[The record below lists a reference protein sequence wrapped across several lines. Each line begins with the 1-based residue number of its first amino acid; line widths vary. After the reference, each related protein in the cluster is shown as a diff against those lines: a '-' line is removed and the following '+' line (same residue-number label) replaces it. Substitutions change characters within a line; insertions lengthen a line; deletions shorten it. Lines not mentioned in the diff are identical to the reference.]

1 MTRPL
6 VRVVFAL
13 LVLATIAAFFVTQQ
27 LKSEFPLVIRFATQP
42 PHFSPNGDHYRDS
55 SIVGFDLSEPAE
67 VTFSITDA
75 EGNEVRRI
83 VHQRRL
89 AGDAKHRFRWDGMD
103 DEGRPVPDGTY
114 RMRVVRRD
122 ESRVINSTKEITI
135 DRKPPSVRLLEA
147 TPSVIA
153 PGEPGQSPRVR
164 IRYRGPVNSAPEF
177 RVFRTDDGPP
187 RVVRRFRGSH
197 TRSGVWRGEV
207 AAGPD
212 ATKPAEDGIYAFT
225 VTVRDRAGNRA
236 VAPTDIPKAA
246 ITGPGTGASVRS
258 FTLRGPL
265 GVVSAGSLVT
275 LEVGPFDRSFD
286 FVVSRLGSPDDV
298 IRRGGRIGGAFR
310 LRIPRDTRTGVYL
323 VRVRAGSRRVVWPLA
338 VSGRPQSRGSAG
350 RPRPLVV
357 LPTMSWQGLNPVDDD
372 ADGFADTLPAGG
384 SVGLDRYFASG
395 GLPPR
400 AGSETAPLLRYLDRA
415 RLPYDLTTDLALA
428 RGEGPSPQRTPGV
441 AFAGSE
447 LWFPE
452 QLQRR
457 LRDYVTGGG
466 RVASFGAD
474 AFRRTVTLG
483 ERFLHAP
490 SHRRPEDAFGERTE
504 LLHTSLSPLNVFQDD
519 LGLFAGLTSFIG
531 EFTDFELSR
540 GLAEDATRV
549 AAAGRDTD
557 EPAFIAYKLGE
568 GLVTRTGTPQWA
580 RELDQSRL
588 SVEVPQVT
596 NRIWRL
602 LSGGSL

>member
-13 LVLATIAAFFVTQQ
+13 VVLATIAAFFVTQQ

-67 VTFSITDA
+67 VTFSITDG

-83 VHQRRL
+83 VHERRL
-89 AGDAKHRFRWDGMD
+89 AGDEKYRFRWDGKD
-103 DEGRPVPDGTY
+103 DEGRVVPDGTY

-122 ESRVINSTKEITI
+122 ESRVINSTKEITV
-135 DRKPPSVRLLEA
+135 DRKPPRVELTGAS
-147 TPSVIA
+147 PSVVA
-153 PGEPGQSPRVR
+153 PGEPGQTPRVR
-164 IRYRGPVNSAPEF
+164 IRYRGPVNNAPEF

-187 RVVRRFRGSH
+187 RVVRRFRGND

-212 ATKPAEDGIYAFT
+212 ATKPAADGIYAFT

-236 VAPTDIPKAA
+236 VAPTDIPKAR
-246 ITGPGTGASVRS
+246 ITRPGTGASVRR

-265 GVVSAGSLVT
+265 EVVSAGSLVS

-286 FVVSRLGSPDDV
+286 FAVSRLGSPADI

-310 LRIPRDTRTGVYL
+310 VRIPRDTRTGVYL
-323 VRVRAGSRRVVWPLA
+323 VRVRAGSRRAVWPLA
-338 VSGRPQSRGSAG
+338 VSGRSQSRRAAG

-357 LPTMSWQGLNPVDDD
+357 LPAMTWQGLNRVDDD

-384 SVGLDRYFASG
+384 SVRLDRYFAG
-395 GLPPR
+395 GGPPR
-400 AGSETAPLLRYLDRA
+400 DFYAQTAPLLRYLDRA
-415 RLPYDLTTDLALA
+415 RVAYDLTTDLSLA
-428 RGEGPSPQRTPGV
+428 RGEGPSLEKAPGV

-447 LWFPE
+447 LWLPE
-452 QLQRR
+452 QLRTR
-457 LRDYVTGGG
+457 LREYVAGGG
-466 RVASFGAD
+466 RVASFGVD

-490 SHRRPEDAFGERTE
+490 SRRRPEDVFGERTE

-531 EFTDFELSR
+531 DFTEFELSR
-540 GLAEDATRV
+540 GLAQDAKRV
-549 AAAGRDTD
+549 AAAGRETD
-557 EPAFIAYKLGE
+557 QPAFIAYELGE
-568 GLVTRTGTPQWA
+568 GLVIRTGTPQWS

-602 LSGGSL
+602 LSGGSG

>member
-1 MTRPL
+1 MTRPV

-67 VTFSITDA
+67 VTFSITDG

-83 VHQRRL
+83 VNERRL
-89 AGDAKHRFRWDGMD
+89 AGDTKHRFRWDGRD
-103 DEGRPVPDGTY
+103 DEGRPAPDGTY

-122 ESRVINSTKEITI
+122 ESRVINSTKEITV
-135 DRKPPSVRLLEA
+135 DREPPRVQLLA
-147 TPSVIA
+147 ASPSVIA
-153 PGEPGQSPRVR
+153 AGEPGQTPRVR
-164 IRYRGPVNSAPEF
+164 VRYRGPVNSAPEF

-187 RVVRRFRGSH
+187 RVVRRFRGND
-197 TRSGVWRGEV
+197 TKTGVWRGEV

-212 ATKPAEDGIYAFT
+212 ATKPAEDGVYAFT
-225 VTVRDRAGNRA
+225 VTVRDRAGNLA
-236 VAPTDIPKAA
+236 VAPAEIPRASV
-246 ITGPGTGASVRS
+246 TRPDTGASVRS

-265 GVVSAGSLVT
+265 DVVEAGSLVN

-286 FVVSRLGSPDDV
+286 FAVSRLGSPGEV

-310 LRIPRDTRTGVYL
+310 VRIPRDTRTGVYL
-323 VRVRAGSRRVVWPLA
+323 VRVRAGSRRAVWPLA
-338 VSGRPQSRGSAG
+338 VAGQPQNRRAAG

-357 LPTMSWQGLNPVDDD
+357 LPAMTWQGLNPVDDD
-372 ADGFADTLPAGG
+372 ADAFADTLPAGG
-384 SVGLDRYFASG
+384 PVRLDRYFASG

-400 AGSETAPLLRYLDRA
+400 AGSETLPLLRYLDRA
-415 RLPYDLTTDLALA
+415 RLSYDLTTDLALA
-428 RGEGPSPQRTPGV
+428 RGEGPALGNAPGV
-441 AFAGSE
+441 AFAGSA
-447 LWFPE
+447 LWLPE

-457 LRDYVTGGG
+457 LREYVAGGG

-474 AFRRTVTLG
+474 AFRRSVTLG
-483 ERFLHAP
+483 ESFLHDP
-490 SHRRPEDAFGERTE
+490 SRRRAEDVFGERTE
-504 LLHTSLSPLNVFQDD
+504 LLRTSLSPLNVFQDD
-519 LGLFAGLTSFIG
+519 LGLFAGLTTFIG
-531 EFTDFELSR
+531 EFTEFELSR
-540 GLAEDATRV
+540 GLARDATRV

-557 EPAFIAYKLGE
+557 EPAFIAYDLGE
-568 GLVTRTGTPQWA
+568 GLVIRTGTPQWG

>member
-1 MTRPL
+1 MRIGVHSGLIRRTASQKAAPQATLARRPLRSGAFTSLPPAMTRPL

-103 DEGRPVPDGTY
+103 DVGCPVPDGTY

-212 ATKPAEDGIYAFT
+212 ATKPAEAGIYAFT

-258 FTLRGPL
+258 TAASTSWYRA
-265 GVVSAGSLVT
+265 SARPTTS
-275 LEVGPFDRSFD
+275 S
-286 FVVSRLGSPDDV
+286 
-298 IRRGGRIGGAFR
+298 GA
-310 LRIPRDTRTGVYL
+310 
-323 VRVRAGSRRVVWPLA
+323 
-338 VSGRPQSRGSAG
+338 
-350 RPRPLVV
+350 
-357 LPTMSWQGLNPVDDD
+357 
-372 ADGFADTLPAGG
+372 AGG
-384 SVGLDRYFASG
+384 SAVRSACGSDATHAQGSTSSVCEPARAAWSG
-395 GLPPR
+395 RSPYWAGRRVAGPP
-400 AGSETAPLLRYLDRA
+400 GGRA
-415 RLPYDLTTDLALA
+415 RSWYCP
-428 RGEGPSPQRTPGV
+428 R
-441 AFAGSE
+441 
-447 LWFPE
+447 
-452 QLQRR
+452 
-457 LRDYVTGGG
+457 
-466 RVASFGAD
+466 
-474 AFRRTVTLG
+474 
-483 ERFLHAP
+483 
-490 SHRRPEDAFGERTE
+490 
-504 LLHTSLSPLNVFQDD
+504 
-519 LGLFAGLTSFIG
+519 
-531 EFTDFELSR
+531 
-540 GLAEDATRV
+540 
-549 AAAGRDTD
+549 
-557 EPAFIAYKLGE
+557 
-568 GLVTRTGTPQWA
+568 
-580 RELDQSRL
+580 
-588 SVEVPQVT
+588 
-596 NRIWRL
+596 
-602 LSGGSL
+602 

>member
-13 LVLATIAAFFVTQQ
+13 VVLATIAAFFVTQQ

-67 VTFSITDA
+67 VTFSITDG

-83 VHQRRL
+83 VHERRL
-89 AGDAKHRFRWDGMD
+89 AGDRKYRFHWDGRND
-103 DEGRPVPDGTY
+103 DGRLVPDGTY

-122 ESRVINSTKEITI
+122 ESRVINSTKEITV
-135 DRKPPSVRLLEA
+135 DRKPPRVELVGAS
-147 TPSVIA
+147 PSLIA
-153 PGEPGQSPRVR
+153 PGEPGQTPRVR

-187 RVVRRFRGSH
+187 RVVRRFRGNG

-207 AAGPD
+207 SAGPD
-212 ATKPAEDGIYAFT
+212 ATKPADDGIYAFT

-236 VAPTDIPKAA
+236 VAPTDIPDAR
-246 ITGPGTGASVRS
+246 ITRPGTGASVRR

-265 GVVSAGSLVT
+265 DVVSAGSLAH

-286 FVVSRLGSPDDV
+286 FVVSRLGLPRDV
-298 IRRGGRIGGAFR
+298 IRRGGRVGGAFR
-310 LRIPRDTRTGVYL
+310 VRIPRETRTGVYL
-323 VRVRAGSRRVVWPLA
+323 VRVRAGSRRAVWPLA
-338 VSGRPQSRGSAG
+338 VSGRPQTRRAAG

-357 LPTMSWQGLNPVDDD
+357 LPVMTWQGLNPVDDD

-384 SVGLDRYFASG
+384 SVGLDRYFAGG

-400 AGSETAPLLRYLDRA
+400 ARSETAPLLRYLDRA
-415 RLPYDLTTDLALA
+415 RLPYDLTTDLTLA
-428 RGEGPSPQRTPGV
+428 RAEGPSLAESPGV

-447 LWFPE
+447 LWLPE
-452 QLQRR
+452 QLGSR
-457 LRDYVTGGG
+457 LRDYVASGG
-466 RVASFGAD
+466 RVASFGVD
-474 AFRRTVTLG
+474 AFRRTTTLG
-483 ERFLHAP
+483 EHFIHAP
-490 SHRRPEDAFGERTE
+490 SRRRADDVFGERTE
-504 LLHTSLSPLNVFQDD
+504 LLHTSLAPLSVFQDD
-519 LGLFAGLTSFIG
+519 LELFADLTPFIG
-531 EFTDFELSR
+531 EFTEFELSR
-540 GLAEDATRV
+540 GLAEDARRV

-557 EPAFIAYKLGE
+557 VPAFIAYELGE
-568 GLVTRTGTPQWA
+568 GLVIRTGTPQWA
-580 RELDQSRL
+580 RELGQSRL